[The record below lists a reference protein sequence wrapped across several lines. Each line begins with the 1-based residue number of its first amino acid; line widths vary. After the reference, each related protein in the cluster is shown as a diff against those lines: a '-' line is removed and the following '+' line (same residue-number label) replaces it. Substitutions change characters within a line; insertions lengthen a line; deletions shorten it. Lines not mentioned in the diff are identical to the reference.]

1 MKNVI
6 FGLIGVAGLAAG
18 ANAQNLNLAV
28 KVSTDGVNWSSNV
41 DVLPGATVQV
51 GIWMSGDSSI
61 YGMGGGTMRLTG
73 TGRVAGDTAAF
84 GAGTDTGRVGPF
96 NFGAATNAIF
106 NDSASA
112 FRIDAGADAANANS
126 SAGLTF
132 FQRDPATATPG
143 TFSQANP
150 ALCFSFQVQ
159 IAANWAPDRDIVM
172 ALDQL
177 SRGVASYYTASN
189 SSRPATAIPI
199 LEAGII
205 HVFPTPGSGVLLL
218 LGVAAAGRRRPR
230 PSHA

>member
-51 GIWMSGDSSI
+51 GIWMSGDANI
-61 YGMGGGTMRLTG
+61 YGMGGATLRLTG
-73 TGRVAGDTAAF
+73 TGTGATAAF
-84 GAGTDTGRVGPF
+84 ADGTALGRVGPF

-150 ALCFSFQVQ
+150 ALCFRFDVT
-159 IAANWAPDRDIVM
+159 IGADTTGRTITM
-172 ALDQL
+172 ILDQL
-177 SRGVASYYTASN
+177 SRGVASYFTASN
-189 SSRPATAIPI
+189 ASRPSTAAATMT
-199 LEAGII
+199 AGTI
-205 HVFPTPGSGVLLL
+205 HVLVPTPASLAL
-218 LGVAAAGRRRPR
+218 LGLGGLVAGRRRSR
-230 PSHA
+230 